1 MANYLI
7 QVAYTPEA
15 WAAIVNEP
23 QDRIDKVRKAF
34 KNLGGDIQQ
43 AYFSFGQYDVVLVAE
58 FPNNVNAAALAIAFA
73 AGGACKSVNTT
84 PLLTREEAVEAL
96 KKAGRS
102 GYKPATGV
110 KTAAAARSSAA

>member
-1 MANYLI
+1 MANYLMQI
-7 QVAYTPEA
+7 AYTPEA

-23 QDRIDKVRKAF
+23 QDRIEKVRKAF

-43 AYFSFGQYDVVLVAE
+43 AYFSFGQYDVVIIAD
-58 FPNNVNAAALAIAFA
+58 FPSNVNAAALAIAIA

-84 PLLTREEAVEAL
+84 PLLTRSEAVEAL
-96 KKAGRS
+96 KKASRS

-110 KTAAAARSSAA
+110 KAVAARSSAA